1 MTGTQG
7 PPSLGDYAEESRL
20 IGRAWRP
27 AAAAQPPPTTPVELE
42 ATSENPTDYVPRK
55 VKPGPARADTSY
67 IGGAPIPDG
76 TCDILLRAIAR
87 NAAIVLS
94 LPSEG
99 SLQHRRSRF
108 ISNGTAGF
116 WVEAPDGDELLV
128 DNLLRSALPVGVS
141 FTSGLHRV
149 MFATPLQRR
158 EMKRIN
164 LTMRVPAL
172 RMAYPAET
180 IRRRTQASARVPA
193 GADVRVRVWQID
205 ERAPL
210 DARPKPPA
218 EIACDLRD
226 IGVAGIGLTFYGRG
240 GDPPRVSSEGRLR
253 VELSHPG
260 GMLLVEGRV
269 RHLSLA
275 AGANSARGRVEF
287 AAPRPDQDGGRTL
300 EQLARIVAD
309 LQRQEQRPPRP
320 AVCRLA

>member
-1 MTGTQG
+1 M
-7 PPSLGDYAEESRL
+7 
-20 IGRAWRP
+20 
-27 AAAAQPPPTTPVELE
+27 
-42 ATSENPTDYVPRK
+42 
-55 VKPGPARADTSY
+55 
-67 IGGAPIPDG
+67 
-76 TCDILLRAIAR
+76 
-87 NAAIVLS
+87 LS

-116 WVEAPDGDELLV
+116 WVEASDVDELLV
-128 DNLLRSALPVGVS
+128 EDLLRSALPVGVS

-149 MFATPLQRR
+149 MFATPFQRR
-158 EMKRIN
+158 ELKRIN
-164 LTMRVPAL
+164 LTTRVPAL
-172 RMAYPAET
+172 LMAYPAET
-180 IRRRTQASARVPA
+180 IRRRTRESARVPA

-210 DARPKPPA
+210 GARPKHA

-226 IGVAGIGLTFYGRG
+226 ISIGGLGLTFHGRG
-240 GDPPRVSSEGRLR
+240 GEPPRLSSQGRLR
-253 VELSHPG
+253 VELSHPVG
-260 GMLLVEGRV
+260 VLLVEGRV

-275 AGANSARGRVEF
+275 AGANSARGGVEF

-309 LQRQEQRPPRP
+309 LQRQEQRPPRA